1 MRRSP
6 QTHQGRD
13 GEAEGAER
21 LDREQMD
28 NVSFDFVLQ
37 HIVHLR
43 LKYSNWGFVFKE
55 AIKADVSHCHF
66 LDNSILIELGGI

>member
-1 MRRSP
+1 
-6 QTHQGRD
+6 
-13 GEAEGAER
+13 
-21 LDREQMD
+21 MD

-55 AIKADVSHCHF
+55 AVKVDVSHCHF
-66 LDNSILIELGGI
+66 LDNSVLIELGVKEIIKKKNCFFYPMLPN